1 MKYLLVLASTIVLA
15 CAASAAELKIPKE
28 VKLPDLEPMVP
39 ACADPAVDRFIE
51 VDLLNR
57 PPPGATRI
65 QRLGAWV
72 TPDGVFHWPFVMRV
86 RNLGDQ
92 PFVGKPGGQA
102 AVVTE
107 DDLLAG
113 KKGRVAASVAFDRI
127 AQHSGVAVRF
137 EFTAPADQ
145 IEKGKFR
152 RVFTLALKYRNEGV
166 ELITG
171 RNGDCNLKNNAF
183 SIEFDGG
190 KKTWVS
196 AK

>member
-1 MKYLLVLASTIVLA
+1 MKYLSVLTSTIVFA

-39 ACADPAVDRFIE
+39 ACADPAIDRFIE

-107 DDLLAG
+107 DDVLAG
-113 KKGRVAASVAFDRI
+113 KKGRVAASVPFDRI

-183 SIEFDGG
+183 SIEFDGS